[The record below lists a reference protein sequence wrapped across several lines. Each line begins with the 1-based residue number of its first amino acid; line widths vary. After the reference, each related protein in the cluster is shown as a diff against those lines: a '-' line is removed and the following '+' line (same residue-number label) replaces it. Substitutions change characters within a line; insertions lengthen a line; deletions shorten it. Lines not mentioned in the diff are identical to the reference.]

1 MTTVLVIK
9 RVFRR
14 AVQWVIDSIFALMN
28 VLFAARITP
37 VSVSGQ
43 SQLMSVSKRAPGR
56 IAHLVIDST
65 ELKVSVKVS
74 GKSKIWQRTASYLVE
89 APSGS

>member
-1 MTTVLVIK
+1 M
-9 RVFRR
+9 
-14 AVQWVIDSIFALMN
+14 QWVIDSIFALMN

-56 IAHLVIDST
+56 NCT
-65 ELKVSVKVS
+65 S
-74 GKSKIWQRTASYLVE
+74 GD
-89 APSGS
+89 